1 MRTLY
6 EINAEYLNLLETAFT
21 VDEETGE
28 VLFDNNAFEAI
39 EGEYNDKIDSIVN
52 YIKSLETLCEG
63 IKKERD
69 NLAERKA
76 QVEKK
81 IESLKEYI
89 STSMELRNMDKF
101 ETPKAKLS
109 FRVSKSVNVIDEELI
124 EDCYFKETITKKLD
138 RASLLKDLKEE
149 KEVKGACLLVKRN
162 LQIK

>member
-124 EDCYFKETITKKLD
+124 ENCYFKETITKKLD

>member
-28 VLFDNNAFEAI
+28 VLFDNTAFEAI
-39 EGEYNDKIDSIVN
+39 RGEYNDKIDSIVN

-89 STSMELRNMDKF
+89 SKSMELRNMDKF

-124 EDCYFKETITKKLD
+124 PDDYFKESVSKKLD
-138 RASLLKDLKEE
+138 KASLLKDIKEG

>member
-6 EINAEYLNLLETAFT
+6 EINAEYLELLETAFT

-89 STSMELRNMDKF
+89 SKSMELRNMDKF
-101 ETPKAKLS
+101 ETPKSKLS

-124 EDCYFKETITKKLD
+124 PDAYFKESVSKKLD
-138 RASLLKDLKEE
+138 KTSLSKDLKEG